1 MLSLGMDPYI
11 IITNSTDENG
21 TTVYDDNGLGSKIF
35 KLFAEKYNITI
46 VYPDPVQTFSIVS
59 IGSGVFGAIKNELD
73 YAVGVIPIH
82 PLLGGFLDLSV
93 AYTFEHLRMQIPC
106 PKQIPRIE
114 RIVSIFSVVTWIML
128 MVIYLLGSLTLW
140 FVSNV
145 HIHNHRM
152 ESISSRNIMQC
163 FYNAWAIFLG
173 VSVTEIP
180 RTCNVR
186 LLFIFYVCYC
196 YAVSMVFQAFFTTF
210 LVEPGYGR
218 GFTSYEEMIANNVT
232 YGFIDALEN
241 SVLETGYE
249 DHKGAKLLQDCAD
262 ITQCVLR
269 AMSEGDMMLFTGANF
284 PYYLALKR
292 GIHDVSKFVCFYH
305 DIVMLAQLS
314 IGTQKGNPLLS
325 MLNEHVQK
333 CLEGGIPEMFWSQ
346 LKHTYRLRAEKKSDE
361 SDMYFVF
368 TVRLLA
374 PAFILLFCG
383 YVISF
388 IVLVFEVCIFI

>member
-1 MLSLGMDPYI
+1 MHNDFLGYKLRMISLGMDPYI

-21 TTVYDDNGLGSKIF
+21 TTVYDDNGLGSNTF

-46 VYPDPVQTFSIVS
+46 AFLEPIETFDLMSIAASLQGS
-59 IGSGVFGAIKNELD
+59 ITNELD

-82 PLLGGFLDLSV
+82 PQLGSFLDLSV

-196 YAVSMVFQAFFTTF
+196 YAMSMVF
-210 LVEPGYGR
+210 
-218 GFTSYEEMIANNVT
+218 
-232 YGFIDALEN
+232 
-241 SVLETGYE
+241 
-249 DHKGAKLLQDCAD
+249 KLSS
-262 ITQCVLR
+262 R
-269 AMSEGDMMLFTGANF
+269 HF
-284 PYYLALKR
+284 
-292 GIHDVSKFVCFYH
+292 
-305 DIVMLAQLS
+305 
-314 IGTQKGNPLLS
+314 LLS
-325 MLNEHVQK
+325 LVM
-333 CLEGGIPEMFWSQ
+333 
-346 LKHTYRLRAEKKSDE
+346 DE
-361 SDMYFVF
+361 SSHRMKK
-368 TVRLLA
+368 
-374 PAFILLFCG
+374 
-383 YVISF
+383 
-388 IVLVFEVCIFI
+388 